1 MLGSMTGVTT
11 LAENA
16 GTETDAAVYTAAEET
31 VQDVTA
37 EETAGDNVSE
47 EAAQSEQNGPA
58 EEIAEEPEQD
68 GDFDISLLS
77 TELGG
82 GLTYTL
88 DNGTLTISGT
98 GDMTFTGSTA
108 SVSKA
113 PWYEQ
118 RDSIKKVVIN
128 EGVTTIAELAFYGC
142 SRLETVELP
151 TGLTRIENEA
161 FSDCDFLTEVTI
173 PDTVTSIAEEAFNR
187 CAALRSVEL
196 SSAITTISPS
206 TFFKCSALTSIEIP
220 ASVTSIE
227 KSAFENCDKLQTVTF
242 KPESTLASIGESA
255 FSSCDVLNNVTLPDS
270 VTSIGKSAFSGCAA
284 LETLTMSQGIKSIG
298 ASAFSGCEKL
308 KKVELPTGLTTI
320 DERAFENCHALEYIK
335 IPGTVETI
343 GDRIFYSCNSITYTV
358 VDEGVRNLSGD
369 MFQFCR
375 NMTSITLPKTLETVG
390 RSAFSSCDSLEN
402 VYYTGTKT
410 QWGNVNIT
418 DYNTDL
424 TDAAIRY
431 NTIRDGDLRYYFIGA
446 SDDILKADCLTAA
459 ANTIGTEELKNNAK
473 IKAVLIPARVTAI
486 GDNVFEGCD
495 NIEKVYYTAG
505 EDGWQEVDKGTG
517 NDVLTN
523 AVLFPNAQQSGD
535 NVIYRYADAD
545 SKNLLI
551 SGCGLMPEYTAS
563 NSPWRNNKTVE
574 TVTFED
580 RLTSVGSNTFN
591 GCTSIKSVDLSD
603 GITVIG
609 AGAFY
614 NCSGMNEITIPA
626 GVAEIKADAFMGCTS
641 LNEIYYMGTA
651 AQWRQLMSNTAAGN
665 DVLSANG
672 VDIHY
677 NVKRLGDLKWWIAE
691 GDILEIAGS
700 GNIPDFTDEAP
711 APWGTD
717 IKGVII
723 PSTVKGIGNNA
734 FAGCENLTK
743 VYYKADGVSYEDLS
757 KGEGNDALASAAVY
771 YNAVREG
778 NIVWTYSSD
787 KNAVL
792 TISGAGAIK
801 DYTGKNAQN
810 TDYTPSWSRHAAE
823 AKKVVIEDTVTTVG
837 TASFKGFTALTDLVL
852 PDGMKE
858 IHTSAFEG
866 CTALTN
872 ATLPSTVDHI
882 AENAFKNTAIL
893 ALTIPEGMESISSGA
908 FEGCTKLVDIKL
920 PATLT
925 QIDANAFKGCTAL
938 MSLVIPDTVAVVG
951 DEAFAECKSLQS
963 VNIPDSAT
971 TIGTAAFKNCGALM
985 KIILPAGVE
994 NLAADVFSGCKSLEK
1009 VIVPE
1014 NTRGIGNNAFAGCD
1028 ALKYVYYLSTESNW
1042 SHITKGEGNSAL
1054 TNATLYFDCK
1064 REKGVIYRL
1073 DEENGVLD
1081 IVAGSEIGEYTEEAP
1096 APWKNE
1102 NITEL
1107 KLPPEITGIGANA
1120 FAGCDKLTDVYYS
1133 GTDGE
1138 WEGVTVD
1145 DTVIQNAS
1153 VHCNYVITDSDTY
1166 EIQNITPTETGVNI
1180 TVNTNQTVSGEQ
1192 TVLVA
1197 SYDESGK
1204 FIGLKQAEIT
1214 SSSEPQNINVDID
1227 KEKTSSVKAFIW
1239 NDIEYMMPASDTTQG
1254 YIQ

>member
-1 MLGSMTGVTT
+1 MFGSMTGVTA

-16 GTETDAAVYTAAEET
+16 GTEADASVYTAAEET
-31 VQDVTA
+31 EQNVTA
-37 EETAGDNVSE
+37 EETVGDDVSE
-47 EAAQSEQNGPA
+47 EAVQSEQDEPA
-58 EEIAEEPEQD
+58 EEIAEENEQD
-68 GDFDISLLS
+68 GDFDISLLAATS
-77 TELGG
+77 SLGG
-82 GLTYTL
+82 DLTYTL
-88 DNGTLTISGT
+88 ESGTLTIKGT
-98 GDMTFTGSTA
+98 GDMTFTGS
-108 SVSKA
+108 KA
-113 PWYEQ
+113 PWYDQ
-118 RDSIKKVVIN
+118 KHTIKKVVI
-128 EGVTTIAELAFYGC
+128 EDG
-142 SRLETVELP
+142 
-151 TGLTRIENEA
+151 
-161 FSDCDFLTEVTI
+161 
-173 PDTVTSIAEEAFNR
+173 VTSIANDAFHGGISDDYDM
-187 CAALRSVEL
+187 LTSVEL
-196 SSAITTISPS
+196 PDTLTSIGELAFCNCT
-206 TFFKCSALTSIEIP
+206 ALTSVEIP
-220 ASVTSIE
+220 ASVTTIGE
-227 KSAFENCDKLQTVTF
+227 GVFKDCTKLQTVTI
-242 KPESTLASIGESA
+242 PSGSALAGISEQA
-255 FSSCDVLNNVTLPDS
+255 FYGCEALQGIEIPDS
-270 VTSIGKSAFSGCAA
+270 VTAIGPQAFNFCDN
-284 LETLTMSQGIKSIG
+284 LETLKMSQKVTSIG
-298 ASAFSGCEKL
+298 DKAFQDCLKL
-308 KKVELPTGLTTI
+308 RAAVLPDGLKTI
-320 DERAFENCHALEYIK
+320 GARAFQECSALQYIK
-335 IPGTVETI
+335 IPGTVESI
-343 GDRIFYSCNSITYTV
+343 GEYAFASCSNITYAV
-358 VDEGVRNLSGD
+358 IDEGVMSLSNN
-369 MFQFCR
+369 MFYNDR
-375 NMTSITLPKTLETVG
+375 AMTNITLPKTLESVA
-390 RSAFSSCDSLEN
+390 RDAFNGCSTLEN

-410 QWGNVNIT
+410 QWGTIT
-418 DYNTDL
+418 IVDDGNTAL

-486 GDNVFEGCD
+486 GDNVFEGCN

-505 EDGWQEVDKGTG
+505 EDGWQEVNKGTG
-517 NDVLTN
+517 NEALTN

-535 NVIYRYADAD
+535 NVIYRYTDAD

-563 NSPWRNNKTVE
+563 NSLWRNNTTVE
-574 TVTFED
+574 TVKFED

-603 GITVIG
+603 GTTVIG
-609 AGAFY
+609 ASAFY
-614 NCSGMNEITIPA
+614 SCSGMSEITIPA
-626 GVAEIKADAFMGCTS
+626 GVTEIKENAFGNCTS
-641 LNEIYYMGTA
+641 LNEICYMGTA

-665 DVLSANG
+665 DILSANG

-734 FAGCENLTK
+734 FADCENLTK

-757 KGEGNDALASAAVY
+757 KGEGNDALASSTVY

-778 NIVWTYSSD
+778 NIVWTYSAD
-787 KNAVL
+787 RDAVL

-801 DYTGKNAQN
+801 DYTGKNYQN
-810 TDYTPSWSRHAAE
+810 KDYTPSWSKHAAE

-837 TASFKGFTALTDLVL
+837 TASFKGFTALTDLAL

-866 CTALTN
+866 CTSLTN
-872 ATLPSTVDHI
+872 AALPSTVEHI
-882 AENAFKNTAIL
+882 AENAFKNTAIP

-938 MSLVIPDTVAVVG
+938 LSLVIPDTVAVIG
-951 DEAFAECKSLQS
+951 DEAFAECKSLQK
-963 VNIPDSAT
+963 VNIPDSAA

-1014 NTRGIGNNAFAGCD
+1014 NTRGIGNNVFAGCD

-1042 SHITKGEGNSAL
+1042 GHITKGEGNSAL
-1054 TNATLYFDCK
+1054 TNATQYFDCK
-1064 REKGVIYRL
+1064 REKGVIYLL
-1073 DEENGVLD
+1073 DEESGVLD

-1102 NITEL
+1102 NITKL
-1107 KLPPEITGIGANA
+1107 KLPPEITKIGANA

-1138 WEGVTVD
+1138 WEGVAVD

-1166 EIQNITPTETGVNI
+1166 EIQDITPTETGVNI

-1197 SYDESGK
+1197 SYDENGR
-1204 FIGLKQAEIT
+1204 FIGLKQTEIT
-1214 SSSEPQNINVDID
+1214 SSSEPQNISVDID
-1227 KEKTSSVKAFIW
+1227 KENASTIKAFIW
-1239 NDIEYMMPASDTTQG
+1239 NDAEYMLPASTAQSC
-1254 YIQ
+1254 IVN